1 MRHPLAQLLAELD
14 GMSSGGSASEDS
26 HGTGSSGNGGGVF
39 VIGATNRPDLLDPA
53 LLRPGRFDK
62 MLYLGVSST
71 HDQQL
76 TILRALTRKFNLAP
90 DVDLKR
96 VAEKLPFTYTGADL
110 YALCSDAMLKAIS
123 RKTRLVDEKVKGS
136 SRIRGEDISTPYF
149 FDHLASPDDVQV
161 TVREEDFVAAQ
172 KELVASVR
180 FVEAHTNTQYSP
192 LLTSS

>member
-1 MRHPLAQLLAELD
+1 
-14 GMSSGGSASEDS
+14 
-26 HGTGSSGNGGGVF
+26 
-39 VIGATNRPDLLDPA
+39 
-53 LLRPGRFDK
+53 

-180 FVEAHTNTQYSP
+180 FVEAHTSTQYSP